1 VKNDFVLRD
10 KKNNNFYVHEGFGK
24 LLGFLIGVVKRF

>member
-10 KKNNNFYVHEGFGK
+10 KKNNNFYVHESFGK